1 MDALILGLEERARS
15 AGLEIDTNNKEAHDE
30 TIQDEDTAEEQ
41 DNTDQDAYK
50 ENGDKRS
57 SRDDNGTS
65 FLSKRIV
72 KVKFLNMIF
81 CLKKLT
87 ALVLMYYFES

>member
-57 SRDDNGTS
+57 TRDDNGTS

>member
-30 TIQDEDTAEEQ
+30 TIQDEDNAEEQ

-81 CLKKLT
+81 LSKK
-87 ALVLMYYFES
+87 AHSFGINVLF